1 MYALADTSRGYGRE
15 VLGHP
20 EHNTVAE
27 CVLGKV

>member
-1 MYALADTSRGYGRE
+1 MYCIKMYALADTSRGYGRE

-27 CVLGKV
+27 